1 MNHQKNSRDFFFH
14 LLLQYSAWGRTGSNP
29 VTLLALRPR
38 CRSSS
43 RVAEQRSQKMLTCR
57 GAVNKS
63 RRQRWRTCCSTEGY
77 GVTRTHRDT
86 ELPAAAALPRQCPE
100 VTWDPL
106 HRAECVPATVTAPR
120 FKWLQWDV
128 SHCKAVRTVLLCP
141 VSSVSSKLRAFKH
154 TALPTATETFSLRT
168 VQ

>member
-1 MNHQKNSRDFFFH
+1 MTYANESPKKFKRLFLPPASTVFCLRQD
-14 LLLQYSAWGRTGSNP
+14 W
-29 VTLLALRPR
+29 LRPCHTPGFEAQMQKQQQSGR
-38 CRSSS
+38 
-43 RVAEQRSQKMLTCR
+43 AEESEDVNLQRR
-57 GAVNKS
+57 AVNKS

-120 FKWLQWDV
+120 FK
-128 SHCKAVRTVLLCP
+128 
-141 VSSVSSKLRAFKH
+141 
-154 TALPTATETFSLRT
+154 
-168 VQ
+168 